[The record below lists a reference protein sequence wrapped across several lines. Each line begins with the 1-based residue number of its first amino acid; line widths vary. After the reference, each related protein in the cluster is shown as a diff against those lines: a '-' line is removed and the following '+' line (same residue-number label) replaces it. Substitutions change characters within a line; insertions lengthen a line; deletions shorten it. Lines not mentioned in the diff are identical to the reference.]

1 MLLYVSVIA
10 FVSLDWKCLLVSLL
24 YKHSVNYSKAGIM
37 FIHLGY
43 MYSHNH
49 LIAHSF
55 LYLIKYCLFRVLG
68 DVRGAQKTVP
78 QKTRPTRPWLSWN
91 SHSKAGEDE
100 KQ

>member
-1 MLLYVSVIA
+1 MLLYVSIIA

-49 LIAHSF
+49 SF
-55 LYLIKYCLFRVLG
+55 LYLNKYCLFQVL
-68 DVRGAQKTVP
+68 DAVRGADSATENKTNKNP
-78 QKTRPTRPWLSWN
+78 AFLEPTF
-91 SHSKAGEDE
+91 
-100 KQ
+100 